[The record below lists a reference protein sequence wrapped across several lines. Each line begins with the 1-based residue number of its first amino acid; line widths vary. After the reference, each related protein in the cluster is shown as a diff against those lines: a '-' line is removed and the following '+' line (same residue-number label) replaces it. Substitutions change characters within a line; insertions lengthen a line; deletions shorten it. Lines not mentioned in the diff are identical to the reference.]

1 VNIEHFFSF
10 KNKTIRS
17 LNQLLNYITYLFK
30 STNLHGIHSPFVYGL
45 VKDVI
50 YNRKIKSPNFK
61 AIENIRKSMVRNINP
76 LGGEDFGAGSL
87 KKGSKKTIGQFATS
101 SSKSAKYS
109 KLLFRLAQW
118 HQPKYAIELGTA
130 LGISTLYQASGFND
144 TATFYTLE
152 GNSELADLA
161 LQNFEKIDLKKPE
174 LIVGNFDET
183 LEKALEKIPR
193 LDWVF
198 FDGNHKKEPTLRY
211 FNQCLEKAS
220 ENALFIFD
228 DINWSNEMKEAW
240 EEIKQS
246 PDIYLSI
253 DLFFLGLVFTK
264 KRPQKE
270 NFVVRF

>member
-1 VNIEHFFSF
+1 M
-10 KNKTIRS
+10 
-17 LNQLLNYITYLFK
+17 NQLLNYLIYFLK

-50 YNRKIKSPNFK
+50 YNRKIKSQNFK
-61 AIENIRKSMVRNINP
+61 AIENIRKLMKKNINP
-76 LGGEDFGAGSL
+76 LGGQDFGAGSVT
-87 KKGSKKTIGQFATS
+87 KNSQKTIGQFASS

-130 LGISTLYQASGFND
+130 LGISSMYQASGFSD
-144 TATFYTLE
+144 TTTFITLE
-152 GNSELADLA
+152 GNSELANLA
-161 LQNFEKIDLKKPE
+161 LQNFNKIELKKTE

-183 LEKALEKIPR
+183 LEKALEKVPQ

-240 EEIKQS
+240 MVIKQN
-246 PDIYLSI
+246 PNVYLSI

>member
-1 VNIEHFFSF
+1 MNIEHFFSF

-17 LNQLLNYITYLFK
+17 LNQLLNYITYLFR
-30 STNLHGIHSPFVYGL
+30 STNLHGIHSPFLYRL

-61 AIENIRKSMVRNINP
+61 AIENIRKSMVKNINP
-76 LGGEDFGAGSL
+76 LGGKDFGAGSL
-87 KKGSKKTIGQFATS
+87 KKGSQKTIGQFATS

-130 LGISTLYQASGFND
+130 LGISTLYQASGFSNN
-144 TATFYTLE
+144 TTFITLE
-152 GNSELADLA
+152 GNSELANLA
-161 LQNFEKIDLKKPE
+161 LQNFDKMDLKKPE

-183 LEKALEKIPR
+183 LEKALEKTHQ

-240 EEIKQS
+240 MAIKQS

>member
-1 VNIEHFFSF
+1 M
-10 KNKTIRS
+10 
-17 LNQLLNYITYLFK
+17 NQLLNYITYLFK
-30 STNLHGIHSPFVYGL
+30 STNLHGIHSPFVYKL
-45 VKDVI
+45 VKDII
-50 YNRKIKSPNFK
+50 YNQKIKSPNFK
-61 AIENIRKSMVRNINP
+61 AIENIRKSMVKNSYP
-76 LGGEDFGAGSL
+76 MGGEDFGAGSL

-130 LGISTLYQASGFND
+130 LGISTLYQASGFSNN
-144 TATFYTLE
+144 TTFITLE
-152 GNSELADLA
+152 GNSELANLA
-161 LQNFEKIDLKKPE
+161 LQNFDKMDSKKPE
-174 LIVGNFDET
+174 LILGNFDET
-183 LEKALEKIPR
+183 LEKALEKTPQ

-198 FDGNHKKEPTLRY
+198 FDGNHKKKPTLRY

-253 DLFFLGLVFTK
+253 DLFFLGLVFIK

-270 NFVVRF
+270 NFVIRF

>member
-1 VNIEHFFSF
+1 
-10 KNKTIRS
+10 
-17 LNQLLNYITYLFK
+17 
-30 STNLHGIHSPFVYGL
+30 L

-50 YNRKIKSPNFK
+50 YNRKIKSPNFI
-61 AIENIRKSMVRNINP
+61 AIENIRKSMVKNSYP
-76 LGGEDFGAGSL
+76 MGGEDFGAGSL
-87 KKGSKKTIGQFATS
+87 KKGKKKTIGQFATS

-130 LGISTLYQASGFND
+130 LGISTLYQASGFSNN
-144 TATFYTLE
+144 TTFITLE
-152 GNSELADLA
+152 GNSELANLA
-161 LQNFEKIDLKKPE
+161 LQNFDKMDSKKPE
-174 LIVGNFDET
+174 LILGNFDET
-183 LEKALEKIPR
+183 LEKALEKTPQ

-198 FDGNHKKEPTLRY
+198 FDGNHKKKPTLRY

-253 DLFFLGLVFTK
+253 DLFFLGLVFIK

-270 NFVVRF
+270 NFVIRF